1 MNYPPTYYIVPI
13 GKQVDCASMSVST
26 IRISFFALPFGL
38 LDTTSNY
45 IDLLSPELEASA
57 FSKVSGK
64 LFWVGHVNLLP
75 PTSCRLT
82 PSRLFPPHFL
92 SYLFVFSSFL
102 GNNYPSIRE
111 LLR

>member
-1 MNYPPTYYIVPI
+1 MNYLPTYYIVPI

-64 LFWVGHVNLLP
+64 LF
-75 PTSCRLT
+75 
-82 PSRLFPPHFL
+82 
-92 SYLFVFSSFL
+92 
-102 GNNYPSIRE
+102 
-111 LLR
+111 